1 MIIDKEILDFCDE
14 YITIINDK
22 LNELKNRQ
30 DDFGNIINP
39 KDNKPSNKIVL
50 NKVYRT
56 SEINNIWKF
65 FVSDNLADIK
75 NVIDYINSNLTE
87 IPTFKFPR
95 VSIATNDLYA
105 GMFDTYDGVEYQIP
119 YLVYVNITLIR

>member
-1 MIIDKEILDFCDE
+1 MIKDKEILDFCNE

-30 DDFGNIINP
+30 DEFGNIINP
-39 KDNKPSNKIVL
+39 KDNKPSNKIRFSV
-50 NKVYRT
+50 KHRT

-75 NVIDYINSNLTE
+75 NVIDYINSNLIE

-95 VSIATNDLYA
+95 VSIETNELYA

>member
-39 KDNKPSNKIVL
+39 KDNKPSNKIRFTVGY
-50 NKVYRT
+50 KRD
-56 SEINNIWKF
+56 EINKIWELF
-65 FVSDNLADIK
+65 ESDNLADIK